1 MFWKKRKKKGNGTD
15 LDRRREPR
23 REDGCTITLTP
34 RDSTGRRGEKVLY
47 YGRTKDASPS
57 GLKIYSD
64 VSFPVGTV
72 VSIKLQS
79 PKTRRLIQAAGEVKW
94 VTPIDEGRSFEIGLE
109 FVETPIGSI
118 MDLLDHIYKA

>member
-1 MFWKKRKKKGNGTD
+1 MFWKKRKKKGSGTD
-15 LDRRREPR
+15 PDRRREPR

-34 RDSTGRRGEKVLY
+34 RDKTGRRAEKALY

-57 GLKIYSD
+57 GLKIDSD

-79 PKTRRLIQAAGEVKW
+79 PKTRRLIQATGEVKW
-94 VTPIDEGRSFEIGLE
+94 VTPDDEGRSFEIGLE
-109 FVETPIGSI
+109 FVETSIRSI
-118 MDLLDHIYKA
+118 MDLLEHIYKA

>member
-1 MFWKKRKKKGNGTD
+1 MFWKKHKKKGNGTD

-47 YGRTKDASPS
+47 YGRTKNASPS
-57 GLKIYSD
+57 GLKIDSD
-64 VSFPVGTV
+64 VSFPLGTV

-79 PKTRRLIQAAGEVKW
+79 PKTRRLIQAAGVVKW
-94 VTPIDEGRSFEIGLE
+94 VTAIGEGQSFEIGLE
-109 FVETPIGSI
+109 FVETSVRSI

>member
-1 MFWKKRKKKGNGTD
+1 MFWKKRKKKGSRAD

-47 YGRTKDASPS
+47 YGRTKNASPS
-57 GLKIYSD
+57 GLKLDSD
-64 VSFPVGTV
+64 VSFPVGTI

-94 VTPIDEGRSFEIGLE
+94 VTPSGDGQTFEIGLE
-109 FVETPIGSI
+109 FVETSIRSI
-118 MDLLDHIYKA
+118 MDFLDHIYKA